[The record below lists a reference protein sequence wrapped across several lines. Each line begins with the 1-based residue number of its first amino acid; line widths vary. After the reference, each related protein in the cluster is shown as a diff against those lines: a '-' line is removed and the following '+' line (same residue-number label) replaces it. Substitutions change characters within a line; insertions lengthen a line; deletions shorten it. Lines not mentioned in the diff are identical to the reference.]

1 MRDACVYI
9 GIQMY
14 IALILLSLTFGVLIG
29 IFTGYYITL
38 SVFSFKML
46 GAEIKLMKWDESL
59 FAYRP
64 RSILRPIKQGEWI
77 ALKADEG
84 IVDFINILMEREE

>member
-1 MRDACVYI
+1 
-9 GIQMY
+9 MY

-46 GAEIKLMKWDESL
+46 GAEIKLMKWDENL